1 VFDSSPTPTVQPYDS
16 STRSRPGQST
26 KPRSLGPRFGALRP
40 FDALLILLVGAIGG
54 FVALKM
60 VTRLPMAPPAPQVS
74 VPNGAAGGATTSV
87 ASRVIVDTLRTD
99 LPTETDMAA
108 STIQSEAAAPTHDL
122 EQILAH
128 IAETPGTYMNDM
140 IADLDGR
147 LVRWPDKR
155 QDGLRVWVETPTNI
169 PDWDQRYAQMARD
182 AFDDWDRDAEV
193 PIRFDYILDSAT
205 ADIRVMWANK
215 FPASQG
221 QRVGVTR
228 RASDQ
233 FGWLT
238 GGQIDI
244 AIHDSAG
251 RAIQPAALGGIMR
264 HEAGHALGLGH
275 SNDQRTKMYPTEMRS
290 DISPADRST
299 LRLLYQLP
307 PGPVRDPHSTKSGQR
322 AR

>member
-1 VFDSSPTPTVQPYDS
+1 
-16 STRSRPGQST
+16 
-26 KPRSLGPRFGALRP
+26 
-40 FDALLILLVGAIGG
+40 LLILLVGAIGG

-60 VTRLPMAPPAPQVS
+60 VTRLPMAPPAPPAFVPS
-74 VPNGAAGGATTSV
+74 VAAGGATTSV
-87 ASRVIVDTLRTD
+87 TPRAIVDSLRAD

-108 STIQSEAAAPTHDL
+108 TTTESEAVAPTHDL

-155 QDGLRVWVETPTNI
+155 QDGLRVWVETATDI
-169 PDWDQRYAQMARD
+169 ADWDQRYAQMARD
-182 AFDDWDRDAEV
+182 AFDDWDRDAEL
-193 PIRFDYILDSAT
+193 PIRFDYILDSST
-205 ADIRVMWANK
+205 ADIRVRWANK
-215 FPASQG
+215 FPATQG
-221 QRVGVTR
+221 QRVGITR
-228 RASDQ
+228 RTSDQ

-238 GGQIDI
+238 AGQVDI

-251 RAIQPAALGGIMR
+251 RAIPPTALGGIMR

-275 SNDQRTKMYPTEMRS
+275 SNDQRTKMYPTELRS

-307 PGPVRDPHSTKSGQR
+307 PGPARDPHPAKPGQR
-322 AR
+322 GR